1 MWKVLKATPC
11 SATEV
16 RAFLGLCSYYREFI
30 TNFAHHSVSLH
41 ALTEK
46 NAPFCWTSQCQEA
59 LTYPKRALS
68 NPPVVSFP
76 RFHITILLLHRCFRL
91 CYSCCPWL
99 RDSTEHVSQDAS
111 PAAWWMGWLPR
122 PSVFG
127 LQYQPSLYN
136 RFHSIL
142 PHKRSWSQNACQR
155 AVTKKHAIFIY
166 SRLSCWL
173 CRTVDSDVDF
183 SWSDIQDTLPPRPV
197 WQVSDYTI
205 LLYRIVDIRRLI
217 VTHLCSPNFLAWLHC
232 QVLCPLNLQP
242 LQHWWATVNPAT
254 SPLR

>member
-1 MWKVLKATPC
+1 MHLLKRMHP
-11 SATEV
+11 SAGLLNV
-16 RAFLGLCSYYREFI
+16 RR
-30 TNFAHHSVSLH
+30 HS
-41 ALTEK
+41 LTR
-46 NAPFCWTSQCQEA
+46 NVHSQTLQWFHSPDFTLPFSFYTDASGSAIRAVHDWEIQQN
-59 LTYPKRALS
+59 TYWS
-68 NPPVVSFP
+68 
-76 RFHITILLLHRCFRL
+76 
-91 CYSCCPWL
+91 
-99 RDSTEHVSQDAS
+99 VSQDAS

-205 LLYRIVDIRRLI
+205 LLYRIVDIRR
-217 VTHLCSPNFLAWLHC
+217 PNC
-232 QVLCPLNLQP
+232 DSSLQP
-242 LQHWWATVNPAT
+242 QLPRLTALSGALSFKPSTSAALTGYHKPGHLSPQVEGGTVKFR
-254 SPLR
+254 S